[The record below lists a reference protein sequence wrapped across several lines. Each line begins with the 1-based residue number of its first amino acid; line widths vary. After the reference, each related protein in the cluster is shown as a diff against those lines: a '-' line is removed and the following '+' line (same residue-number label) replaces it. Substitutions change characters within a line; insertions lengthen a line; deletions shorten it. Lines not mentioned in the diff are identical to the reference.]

1 MGFFV
6 IIFDEGRPGLSGHN
20 VGCGFPKG
28 KKENRVSPVSTTCV
42 APLMFN
48 VQQATAAH
56 FDDESECSLFFP
68 STPIDGVP
76 FFPQGQVSGP
86 ADRSGRWQATES
98 VSERRKRSTFQNA
111 MSPSK
116 EVGC

>member
-1 MGFFV
+1 MGFLV

-20 VGCGFPKG
+20 VGCGFPK
-28 KKENRVSPVSTTCV
+28 KKKEENRVSPLSTTCV

-56 FDDESECSLFFP
+56 LDDESECSLFFSP

-76 FFPQGQVSGP
+76 FSLPSQVSGP

-98 VSERRKRSTFQNA
+98 VSEWR
-111 MSPSK
+111 
-116 EVGC
+116 